1 MSNLIVVSNPHDWP
15 LNIPDITVVPAR
27 VYLTDPAYGSQLRV
41 RVFNLCKSYRYQS
54 LGYYVS
60 LLAEARGHKPFPR
73 VNVIEDLLSPGLV
86 RLITENLDK
95 QIQKS
100 LALIKS
106 DQFELSIY
114 FGRNVAKH
122 YDQLSRQLF
131 NLLPAP
137 LLRAYFDRQG
147 DQWHIRNIKAI
158 AASDIPLQHQGFVMQ
173 AATDYFSGRKP
184 WIQKQMVPRYDLAI
198 LRDPN
203 DPEPPSNAKAMRQF
217 EKAAESLGMHVEF
230 ITRTDFGRLPEFDA
244 LFIRDTTYVNHYTYR
259 FSRRAAAEGL
269 VVIDD
274 PNSILK
280 CNNKVYLA
288 ELMERHR
295 IPVPKTLLVHRDNV
309 EQVIPALTL
318 PCVLKQPDSSFS
330 LGVAKVTTE
339 EELRHK
345 VDELLDKSEL
355 IVAQQYLPTEF
366 DWRVAILDRRPLF
379 VCKYYMAPGHWQI
392 VKHGEHK
399 RDYVEGV
406 TQAVSLEEA
415 PPKVVKMALK
425 AANLVGDGL
434 YGVDIKE
441 VGKHCYV
448 IEINDN
454 PNVDAGNEDAILQDV
469 LYQQIMTVFL
479 HRLDRRKQAGGW

>member
-27 VYLTDPAYGSQLRV
+27 VYLTDPAYSSQLRV

-86 RLITENLDK
+86 RLITENLDE

-147 DQWHIRNIKAI
+147 DQWRIRNIKAI
-158 AASDIPLQHQGFVMQ
+158 AASDIPLQHQGFVIQ

-184 WIQKQMVPRYDLAI
+184 WIQKQTVPRYDLAI

-203 DPEPPSNAKAMRQF
+203 DPEPPSNAKAMKQF
-217 EKAAESLGMHVEF
+217 EKAAENLGMHVEF

-479 HRLDRRKQAGGW
+479 HRLDRRKQAGRW